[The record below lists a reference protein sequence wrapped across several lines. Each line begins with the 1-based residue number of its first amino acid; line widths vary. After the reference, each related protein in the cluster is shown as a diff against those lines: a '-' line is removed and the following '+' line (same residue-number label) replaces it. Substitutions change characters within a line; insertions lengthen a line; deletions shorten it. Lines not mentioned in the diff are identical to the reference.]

1 MIHSRLLVKTAA
13 DVIIQGFASYPV
25 ASASLA
31 SSLIGLPSMQHVTA
45 FGKITAAPKMLPE

>member
-13 DVIIQGFASYPV
+13 DVIIQGFASYQV
-25 ASASLA
+25 ASASWA